1 MKYKYTYS
9 GQVTSFDKILA
20 ENWKATTY
28 AVSEAKAKSN
38 FKYQFKNKF
47 NMLPGTK
54 VDLPGKI
61 ELAS

>member
-20 ENWKATTY
+20 NNWKATTY
-28 AVSEAKAKSN
+28 AVSEAKARSN
-38 FKYQFKNKF
+38 FKYQFKTNF